1 MSDIAGTT
9 RDTIDTLVENKYGKF
24 NFTDTAGLRR
34 QSKYMIISKNTVL
47 SVQKWLLNA
56 VMCALL

>member
-24 NFTDTAGLRR
+24 NFTDTADFAVRAK
-34 QSKYMIISKNTVL
+34 SMIIYEK
-47 SVQKWLLNA
+47 
-56 VMCALL
+56 